1 MGLDILRSNLRRT
14 APAEPL
20 LESPENSEPESEM
33 LAAEWLP
40 LCPLIMTEGIS
51 IDSESRRA
59 FSYLGVESQTPT
71 RSASVTL
78 SMVGKS
84 VRGGKKALCCDA
96 ESVVC
101 R

>member
-33 LAAEWLP
+33 LAAEWPP

-51 IDSESRRA
+51 IDSESRA

-71 RSASVTL
+71 RSASVPCQWWA
-78 SMVGKS
+78 VQS
-84 VRGGKKALCCDA
+84 VRGEEALCCDA